1 MSKTYSD
8 YEYNKV
14 EKQYPHHPLK
24 VGLEETEWV
33 DVECL
38 GHYLKEMWLNKS
50 PEEVGED
57 VYNAVVAIYGAIVC
71 WQRTFDLDE
80 LASEKY
86 GTLIKSTSMKWS
98 GASHH
103 D

>member
-1 MSKTYSD
+1 MGTHKNCSD
-8 YEYNKV
+8 CFYDKV

-71 WQRTFDLDE
+71 WQRTFNLDDLVN
-80 LASEKY
+80 EKY
-86 GTLIKSTSMKWS
+86 DTNIKSTIMKW
-98 GASHH
+98 G
-103 D
+103 

>member
-1 MSKTYSD
+1 MSKMYSD
-8 YEYNKV
+8 YDYNKV
-14 EKQYPHHPLK
+14 EKQYPHHPLL

-71 WQRTFDLDE
+71 WQRTFNLDDLVN
-80 LASEKY
+80 EKY
-86 GTLIKSTSMKWS
+86 DSNIVSTLIRV
-98 GASHH
+98 
-103 D
+103 

>member
-1 MSKTYSD
+1 MSKTCSD
-8 YEYNKV
+8 CFYDKV
-14 EKQYPHHPLK
+14 EKQYPHHPLR

-71 WQRTFDLDE
+71 WQRTFKLDDLVN
-80 LASEKY
+80 EKY
-86 GTLIKSTSMKWS
+86 DSNIVSTLVKV
-98 GASHH
+98 
-103 D
+103 

>member
-1 MSKTYSD
+1 MSKTCSD
-8 YEYNKV
+8 CFYDKV
-14 EKQYPHHPLK
+14 EKQYSHHPLR

-71 WQRTFDLDE
+71 WQRTFNLDDLVN
-80 LASEKY
+80 EKY
-86 GTLIKSTSMKWS
+86 DSNIVSTLVKV
-98 GASHH
+98 
-103 D
+103 